1 MAKVYPVSIVKHK
14 PVTASNPSALT
25 HTMLFF
31 LSITTGQHHPPCNKM
46 ERQRRRKRKGEKQRE
61 REGGTGRGKTKH
73 GPNYPIN
80 EQLSLCSLI
89 ACAAFFLVLMVL
101 AKRERGRERD
111 LLNAQ
116 DCSCGV
122 MREVTIN
129 RGGRGSLGGTSS
141 PAKESLDWTAGE
153 QKSIGPSGG
162 LPSPAHTQHPLRD
175 ITSCSRVRL
184 RPLHYTTL
192 HKLNSYRATY
202 TGIKI
207 TRAPTSVM

>member
-1 MAKVYPVSIVKHK
+1 MIKSKPVIVVKVKPVSMVLAMLRLNQLAHGGIMAKVYPVSIVKHK

-129 RGGRGSLGGTSS
+129 QGGEGQPWRHFLPSQGEPRLDGWGTKKHRALWW
-141 PAKESLDWTAGE
+141 PAKPRPHTA
-153 QKSIGPSGG
+153 SI
-162 LPSPAHTQHPLRD
+162 T
-175 ITSCSRVRL
+175 
-184 RPLHYTTL
+184 
-192 HKLNSYRATY
+192 
-202 TGIKI
+202 
-207 TRAPTSVM
+207 